1 MADPY
6 ATETPD
12 LSRRPT
18 GPPPW
23 AELVTT
29 RGGVIVGSTPSI
41 PNNARFA
48 VVACSGIGT
57 LAPLAR
63 LDPPMAALLWL
74 EHTPEARSSMA
85 GNEMLVAARGAGVPL
100 LALKQGS
107 IGGPPDREGCFEVDD
122 ALIDPLLSAVL
133 GEGDVGWEVDPDF
146 GYEVPSQV
154 DGLDAVRARAL
165 LPRLLYADHDRVY
178 EHAGLVAA
186 KKEERWRIARS
197 LPGLAEE
204 IVAAAAW
211 PPTPTSNGWK
221 E

>member
-12 LSRRPT
+12 LSERPS

-23 AELVTT
+23 SDAVAD
-29 RGGVIVGSTPSI
+29 RGGAIVGAVPSL
-41 PNNARFA
+41 PVEASFA
-48 VVACSGIGT
+48 VIACSGIGT

-63 LDPPMAALLWL
+63 LAPPQAALLWL
-74 EHTPEARSSMA
+74 EHTPQARSAEA
-85 GNEMLVAARGAGVPL
+85 GNEMLAAARDAEVPL

-107 IGGPPDREGCFEVDD
+107 VGGPSDREGCFQVDEPLIV
-122 ALIDPLLSAVL
+122 ALLDAVL
-133 GEGDVGWEVDPDF
+133 GAGVPRWEVDPDF
-146 GYEVPSQV
+146 GYEVPSEV
-154 DGLDAVRARAL
+154 PGLEPAQGRAL

-178 EHAGLVAA
+178 EHAGLVAV
-186 KKEERWRIARS
+186 KKEERWLIARS

-204 IVAAAAW
+204 VVAAAGW
-211 PPTPTSNGWK
+211 PPRPTANGWR